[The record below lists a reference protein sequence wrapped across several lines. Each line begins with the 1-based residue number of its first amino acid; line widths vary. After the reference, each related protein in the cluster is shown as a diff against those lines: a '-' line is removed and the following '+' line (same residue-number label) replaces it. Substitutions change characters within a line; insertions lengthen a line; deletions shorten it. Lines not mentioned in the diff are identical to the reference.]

1 MAKTKFPQNYPRLGE
16 SSKHPG
22 LLDPEKL
29 TPHIRTIG
37 VAELK
42 KIIGSA
48 VEYAHHKSSRAILDI
63 PETATDEEVSA
74 IYLKEGRAL
83 FSYFKK
89 YCGDPATTAYECQGR
104 HFKEVAEEQFHNRTL
119 QKERMNSGWRYQR
132 IAFKSAQA
140 SKRFISVSDIGTVE
154 ADFNVT
160 IQTVDYS
167 PEPVVNIYV
176 SVKNRANTVGG
187 QDLPKVIAALEEFA
201 KEDKNREGPYLCIF
215 GIAMERGQ
223 RQVRKPKKKGTAPYS
238 VNTEIWLSDFFWPFF
253 SNLGYEEIMLAVY
266 EFFAKQGLNA
276 ENRTIGVPPPAEL
289 VESFGA
295 CCREYGLVDA
305 SGRFND
311 AKRLVSFFCKPLEK
325 KPNTSKKLP
334 PRKKEKAEQ

>member
-89 YCGDPATTAYECQGR
+89 YC
-104 HFKEVAEEQFHNRTL
+104 
-119 QKERMNSGWRYQR
+119 R
-132 IAFKSAQA
+132 IAAVFFKVVHC
-140 SKRFISVSDIGTVE
+140 SVTL
-154 ADFNVT
+154 
-160 IQTVDYS
+160 
-167 PEPVVNIYV
+167 
-176 SVKNRANTVGG
+176 KNT
-187 QDLPKVIAALEEFA
+187 AAI
-201 KEDKNREGPYLCIF
+201 R
-215 GIAMERGQ
+215 
-223 RQVRKPKKKGTAPYS
+223 
-238 VNTEIWLSDFFWPFF
+238 
-253 SNLGYEEIMLAVY
+253 
-266 EFFAKQGLNA
+266 
-276 ENRTIGVPPPAEL
+276 
-289 VESFGA
+289 
-295 CCREYGLVDA
+295 
-305 SGRFND
+305 
-311 AKRLVSFFCKPLEK
+311 
-325 KPNTSKKLP
+325 LP
-334 PRKKEKAEQ
+334 PLTNAKAAILRKSRRNSFIIEH